1 MRASVP
7 SNRMQSPRAR
17 RGYPTAHAEL
27 SARPLLPPRPH
38 RNPSVERA
46 SRRGTPTKG
55 AHMQKARLRSWIV
68 TPALAAGLAV
78 GAAGVASAASDGSS
92 STFGGTP
99 AAQMPDPATMIHGP
113 GETLLTGTAAVRARA
128 AALAAVPGATVM
140 RVETDSGR
148 AAYEAHLRKAN
159 GSEVTVKLDR
169 DFNVSAVQPGFGSGP
184 SQ

>member
-1 MRASVP
+1 
-7 SNRMQSPRAR
+7 
-17 RGYPTAHAEL
+17 
-27 SARPLLPPRPH
+27 
-38 RNPSVERA
+38 
-46 SRRGTPTKG
+46 
-55 AHMQKARLRSWIV
+55 MQKARLRSWIV

-128 AALAAVPGATVM
+128 AALAAVPGAIVM
-140 RVETDSGR
+140 RVETDSGS

-169 DFNVSAVQPGFGSGP
+169 DFNVTAVQPGFGSGP